1 MFKWNKEDV
10 EEKRPKG
17 LPKTMRIDLKEE
29 DLEKVKYIFGP
40 FKDEDIKQLREEA
53 GQAKKIAEKYNLIQV
68 GGWKGWVNPG
78 LQVDPGVMGCDAMAW
93 LSGFEDIMILS
104 LTNPDIVIE
113 YCNIIHEWNMKQIE
127 IYLDVTDADLII
139 RRAWYETTE
148 FWTPQAYKS
157 IIAPILK
164 KEVDLID
171 LNKASTVFKI
181 QIIKTGKLIYNS
193 NNLKK
198 MYFQMRTM
206 KDYAILNEERQE
218 IIDKIKSRGARI

>member
-1 MFKWNKEDV
+1 MIGN
-10 EEKRPKG
+10 EKINIIKNI
-17 LPKTMRIDLKEE
+17 LVKTFNPYLI
-29 DLEKVKYIFGP
+29 YIFGSTV
-40 FKDEDIKQLREEA
+40 KNRDRGESDIDVAILTDGRVDEYEL
-53 GQAKKIAEKYNLIQV
+53 
-68 GGWKGWVNPG
+68 
-78 LQVDPGVMGCDAMAW
+78 
-93 LSGFEDIMILS
+93 FILS
-104 LTNPDIVIE
+104 QKL
-113 YCNIIHEWNMKQIE
+113 
-127 IYLDVTDADLII
+127 AD
-139 RRAWYETTE
+139 
-148 FWTPQAYKS
+148 
-157 IIAPILK
+157 ILK